1 MKHVTFHD
9 GKVFLITL
17 HLFHV
22 TRWRRSLRGQSSLSL
37 DFDGVH
43 NQHPG
48 QRPFNRGFRRLSG
61 LETEATA
68 MAVGGKQSSFPP
80 LFPPPPPPS
89 FPAHCPAPPVSS
101 FAYPLNP
108 SLQSLR
114 RPPSHLLSEHHFSN
128 GLLEGA
134 HLHLL
139 SLFSHLH
146 PSPPSISADPLSLS
160 PLPARVCLILRLP
173 LYSITAYPP
182 NLSPIHLF
190 LSTTIYIISPH
201 PSPTYL
207 DSALLLE
214 QPFP

>member
-22 TRWRRSLRGQSSLSL
+22 TRWGRSLRGQSSLSL
-37 DFDGVH
+37 DFDGCTLSSPDGACLAEDSDVYLNWRLRLQPCWLVENKVLSPRFPH
-43 NQHPG
+43 LHP
-48 QRPFNRGFRRLSG
+48 S
-61 LETEATA
+61 
-68 MAVGGKQSSFPP
+68 
-80 LFPPPPPPS
+80 PS
-89 FPAHCPAPPVSS
+89 FPAHCPAPSVSS

-139 SLFSHLH
+139 SLFFHLH
-146 PSPPSISADPLSLS
+146 PSPPSISAGPLSLS
-160 PLPARVCLILRLP
+160 PLPACVCLILRLP

-207 DSALLLE
+207 DSALLLG